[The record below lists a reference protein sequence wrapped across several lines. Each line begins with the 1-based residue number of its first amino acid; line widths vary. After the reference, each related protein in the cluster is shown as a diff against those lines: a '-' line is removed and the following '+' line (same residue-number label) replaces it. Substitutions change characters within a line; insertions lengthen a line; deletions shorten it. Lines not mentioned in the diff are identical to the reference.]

1 MKKIISLVLAGVM
14 LGGLACPAVSA
25 EETEEKTYRY
35 VALGDSIAA
44 GFGLENESGN
54 FFGDPS
60 LFLTEGLIA
69 NPIRSAYP
77 AL

>member
-14 LGGLACPAVSA
+14 LGGLACTAASA
-25 EETEEKTYRY
+25 EETQEKTYRY

-44 GFGLENESGN
+44 GFGLENESGS

-60 LFLTEGLIA
+60 LFLTEDLE
-69 NPIRSAYP
+69 PYP
-77 AL
+77 QRIPCFVR